1 MQNKQQLKKEAG
13 VAFWQRMEQLIDGE
27 EPFTWATRYGINK
40 STFQSSRSRVTR
52 PLSGTLQTWANA
64 IGCNL
69 EWLKDGIGQPFGQ
82 SQSQTQTQVT
92 ETPPSPAASPEQGKI
107 LLDIDTLEMAIHTL
121 ESVLEQTRRT
131 MSPSKKTELI
141 LAIYQLYASTPHP
154 NAMRPTVETLIR
166 SAA

>member
-13 VAFWQRMEQLIDGE
+13 EAFWQRMEQLIDGE

-52 PLSGTLQTWANA
+52 PLSGTLQAWANA
-64 IGCNL
+64 IGCNI

-82 SQSQTQTQVT
+82 SQSQSQATPVPSSPQTN
-92 ETPPSPAASPEQGKI
+92 PEQGQI
-107 LLDIDTLEMAIHTL
+107 LLDVHTLEMAIHTL

-131 MSPSKKTELI
+131 MSPLKKTELI

-154 NAMRPTVETLIR
+154 TQMRPTVETLIR